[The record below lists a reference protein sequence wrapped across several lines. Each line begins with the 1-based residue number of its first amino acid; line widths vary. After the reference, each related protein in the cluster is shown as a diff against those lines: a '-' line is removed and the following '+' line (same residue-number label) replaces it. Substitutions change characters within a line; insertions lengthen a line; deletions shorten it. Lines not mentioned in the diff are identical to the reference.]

1 MPSLIENRR
10 EINLSIIIQTILV
23 LDLSAM
29 VFLLLRMKILQYTYL
44 FNAIEVKNYADFLNF
59 VAHTL
64 YAS

>member
-29 VFLLLRMKILQYTYL
+29 VFLLLRMEILQYTYL
-44 FNAIEVKNYADFLNF
+44 FNVIEEKNYADFLSF
-59 VAHTL
+59 VADTL

>member
-29 VFLLLRMKILQYTYL
+29 VFLLLRMEILQYTYL
-44 FNAIEVKNYADFLNF
+44 FNVIEEKNYADFLSF

-64 YAS
+64 YVS